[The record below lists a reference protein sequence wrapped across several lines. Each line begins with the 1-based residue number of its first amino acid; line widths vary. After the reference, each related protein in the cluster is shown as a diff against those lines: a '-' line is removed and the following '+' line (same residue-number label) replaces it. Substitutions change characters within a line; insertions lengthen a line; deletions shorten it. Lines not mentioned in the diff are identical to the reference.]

1 MEEVKN
7 VYLIKDLAQ
16 ITGVSVDSIK
26 YYYKMGLLRE
36 QGRSP
41 GTNFRY
47 FNDTAV
53 QALQKIRGLRAEGR
67 SLKEIGALLAQE
79 HHPS

>member
-47 FNDTAV
+47 FNDLAV
-53 QALQKIRGLRAEGR
+53 QTLRKIRSLRAEGR
-67 SLKEIGALLAQE
+67 TLKEIGALLARE
-79 HHPS
+79 TPPS